1 MKKLILFASI
11 MLLSLTAFSQT
22 DTTQV
27 CLPTTVARQIAID
40 LAECDS
46 IQVELTQT
54 QKILKTTERT
64 SLAKDTV
71 IIGLNAK
78 IASQARQITL
88 FEAAD
93 KKQADLE
100 SKLQKDL
107 SKAQNEAQ
115 FFKDGFT
122 ISSIVATVLGGILYL
137 TTR

>member
-1 MKKLILFASI
+1 M
-11 MLLSLTAFSQT
+11 
-22 DTTQV
+22 
-27 CLPTTVARQIAID
+27 ARQIAID

-122 ISSIVATVLGGILYL
+122 ISSIVATILGGILYL

>member
-1 MKKLILFASI
+1 M
-11 MLLSLTAFSQT
+11 
-22 DTTQV
+22 
-27 CLPTTVARQIAID
+27 
-40 LAECDS
+40 AECDS
-46 IQVELTQT
+46 IQLELTQT

-100 SKLQKDL
+100 GKLQKDL
-107 SKAQNEAQ
+107 NKAQNEAQ

-137 TTR
+137 VTK